1 LKALA
6 YPVLENLPGAQARH
20 ETGMLMYWEEPT
32 KEATVSRSDDVID
45 LVYPIAC
52 NYLPVDHSYALGQA
66 VVQLLPW
73 LPDEDGAGV
82 HPIQVA
88 ISAHGWERPA
98 GADDLL
104 HLSKRTRL
112 VIRVPRHRMEDA
124 HSLVGQQ
131 LDVRGQ
137 ELAITGEPGVRPL
150 QPSATL
156 YSRNVALGV
165 DDEDL
170 FLRAAAELLER
181 LDILVRKMLPG
192 KFAAIG
198 TPDGPLT
205 TRSLMLADLS
215 ADESLRLQQ
224 FGLGPY
230 RYIGCGLFIPYKGI
244 KAVNRDDKE

>member
-1 LKALA
+1 
-6 YPVLENLPGAQARH
+6 
-20 ETGMLMYWEEPT
+20 MYWEERN
-32 KEATVSRSDDVID
+32 KESPVSRPADVID

-52 NYLPVDHSYALGQA
+52 NCLPVDHNHALGQA
-66 VVQLLPW
+66 VVQVLPW

-98 GADDLL
+98 GADDML

-124 HSLVGQQ
+124 HALVGQQ

-137 ELAITGEPGVRPL
+137 KLAITGEPAVRPL

-156 YSRNVALGV
+156 YARNVALGV
-165 DDEDL
+165 DDEDV
-170 FLRAAAELLER
+170 FLRTAAGLLEG
-181 LDILVRKMLPG
+181 LGVLVRKMLAG
-192 KFAAIG
+192 KSAAIG
-198 TPDGPLT
+198 TPDGPLI

-215 ADESLRLQQ
+215 SAESLRLQQ
-224 FGLGPY
+224 HGLGFY
-230 RYIGCGLFIPYKGI
+230 RYFGCGLFVPCKDI

>member
-1 LKALA
+1 
-6 YPVLENLPGAQARH
+6 
-20 ETGMLMYWEEPT
+20 MYWEERNR
-32 KEATVSRSDDVID
+32 EAMESRPGDVID

-52 NYLPVDHSYALGQA
+52 DYLPVDHSYALGRA
-66 VVQLLPW
+66 VAQVLPW
-73 LPDEDGAGV
+73 LPGEDGAGV

-112 VIRVPRHRMEDA
+112 VIRIPRHRMEDA

-137 ELAITGEPGVRPL
+137 KLVITGEPGVRPL
-150 QPSATL
+150 QPNATL
-156 YSRNVALGV
+156 YSRNVALGM
-165 DDEDL
+165 DDEDA
-170 FLRAAAELLER
+170 FLRTAAELLEE

-192 KFAAIG
+192 KSAAIG
-198 TPDGPLT
+198 TPDGPLA

-215 ADESLRLQQ
+215 PDESLRLQQ
-224 FGLGPY
+224 HGLGPH
-230 RYIGCGLFIPYKGI
+230 RYFGCGLFIPYKGI
-244 KAVNRDDKE
+244 KAVSRDDKE

>member
-1 LKALA
+1 
-6 YPVLENLPGAQARH
+6 
-20 ETGMLMYWEEPT
+20 MMYWEERD
-32 KEATVSRSDDVID
+32 KEETVSWPDDVVD

-52 NYLPVDHSYALGQA
+52 QYLPVDHSYALGQA
-66 VVQLLPW
+66 VVQVLSW
-73 LPDEDGAGV
+73 LPDEEGSGV

-124 HSLVGQQ
+124 RTLLGRE

-137 ELAITGEPGVRPL
+137 PLKITGEPTVRPL

-156 YSRNVALGV
+156 YSRNVALNA
-165 DDEDL
+165 DDEDA
-170 FLRAAAELLER
+170 FLRAAAEQLEK
-181 LDILVRKMLPG
+181 LDIPVRKMLPG
-192 KFAAIG
+192 KITVIDTA
-198 TPDGPLT
+198 DGPLA

-215 ADESLRLQQ
+215 AEESLRLQQ
-224 FGLGPY
+224 LGLGPN
-230 RYIGCGLFIPYKGI
+230 RYFGCGLFIPYKGI
-244 KAVNRDDKE
+244 KAVKRHPDD

>member
-1 LKALA
+1 
-6 YPVLENLPGAQARH
+6 
-20 ETGMLMYWEEPT
+20 MLMYWEEPT

>member
-1 LKALA
+1 
-6 YPVLENLPGAQARH
+6 
-20 ETGMLMYWEEPT
+20 MYWEERT
-32 KEATVSRSDDVID
+32 KEATVSERDDWVD

-52 NYLPVDHSYALGQA
+52 IYLPVDHSYALGEA
-66 VVQLLPW
+66 VVQVLPW

-124 HSLVGQQ
+124 RSLVGER
-131 LDVRGQ
+131 LDVRGH

-165 DDEDL
+165 VDEGG
-170 FLRAAAELLER
+170 FLSAAAGLLER
-181 LDILVRKMLPG
+181 MDILVRKMLPG
-192 KFAAIG
+192 KSAAIG
-198 TPDGPLT
+198 TPDGPLA

-215 ADESLRLQQ
+215 AEESLRLQQ
-224 FGLGPY
+224 FGLGPC
-230 RYIGCGLFIPYKGI
+230 RYFGCGLFIPYKGI
-244 KAVNRDDKE
+244 KAVNRGDKE